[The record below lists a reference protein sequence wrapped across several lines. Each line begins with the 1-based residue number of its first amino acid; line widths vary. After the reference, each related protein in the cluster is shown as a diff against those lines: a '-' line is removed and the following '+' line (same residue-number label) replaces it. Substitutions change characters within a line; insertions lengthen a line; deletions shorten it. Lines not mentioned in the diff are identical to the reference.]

1 MLCRN
6 ISAFCGP
13 KAEANLHTYK
23 FGGKGGHCVGDVRR
37 ATELYRQARRNPARA
52 RDRLAEALK
61 DPDALL
67 RHVAGV
73 LVAQHY
79 PTDLPKQT
87 IREMLNT
94 LIRECTPRAD
104 LPPIIHEYA
113 RLSEGNL
120 PESELDAIFT
130 RVQAAMDEYQQR
142 NPPSPISLEY
152 TQVTTTKDDCNDLGQ
167 DIALALARLPA
178 SSANFAIPPLL
189 KLWRQARQFY
199 EAALA
204 AIALSFPPTAAKVA
218 ASRLSAIQRAVL
230 HALTEDVSIW
240 TFCGDTAPMLADRS
254 LPTTRQAMRKYLRA
268 GNKSA

>member
-1 MLCRN
+1 M
-6 ISAFCGP
+6 
-13 KAEANLHTYK
+13 
-23 FGGKGGHCVGDVRR
+23 GDVRR

-52 RDRLAEALK
+52 RDRLVEALK

-73 LVAQHY
+73 LVARHY
-79 PTDLPKQT
+79 PTDLPKQA
-87 IREMLNT
+87 IREMLKT

-113 RLSEGNL
+113 RLSEEGNL
-120 PESELDAIFT
+120 PESELEAISA

-142 NPPSPISLEY
+142 HPPSQIGQEY
-152 TQVTTTKDDCNDLGQ
+152 TEVTTTKDDCNDLGQ

-178 SSANFAIPPLL
+178 GSASFAIPPLL
-189 KLWRQARQFY
+189 ELWRQGRQFY

-218 ASRLSAIQRAVL
+218 ASRLSATHRAVL
-230 HALTEDVSIW
+230 HALTEDAPIW
-240 TFCGDTAPMLADRS
+240 TFCGDMAPMLADRG
-254 LPTTRQAMRKYLRA
+254 LPTTRRAMRKYLRA
-268 GNKSA
+268 GNKPA